1 MKDIAQRKRCRS
13 KRCNSKLPEPIENK
27 HHAFCKKGCYDQ
39 FYRKRCLACEKPL
52 RTARRS
58 FCPKPAK
65 CARLLQRTP
74 KKCPFYGH

>member
-65 CARLLQRTP
+65 CANLVRTWP
-74 KKCPFYGH
+74 QNP